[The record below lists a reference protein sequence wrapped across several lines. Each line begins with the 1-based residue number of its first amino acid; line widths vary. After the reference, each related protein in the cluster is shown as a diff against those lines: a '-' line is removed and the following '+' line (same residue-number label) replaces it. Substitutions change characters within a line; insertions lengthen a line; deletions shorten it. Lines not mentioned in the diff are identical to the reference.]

1 MNQELAE
8 LPIISVEEAPTTLVL
23 KNGPE
28 VVGWAFVFSDG
39 SAWIVKSDARSVIHS
54 GSIRTLVNFWSQ
66 VFECEVGIPE
76 ETS

>member
-1 MNQELAE
+1 MIPDLED
-8 LPIISVEEAPTTLVL
+8 LPIISVGEAPTTLVL

-39 SAWIVKSDARSVIHS
+39 SAWIVKSDAKSVIHA
-54 GSIRTLVNFWSQ
+54 GSVRTLVNFWSQ

-76 ETS
+76 ETC